1 MPIEFSMPAA
11 VSATRGTGLPM
22 RRFGVSLLVTTAPRR
37 ARSMAAAY
45 SCAKQPEA
53 GMTGFF
59 RMSDP
64 TLTFMSAKLHL
75 PGDRTEREHRTLAA
89 YPPEDLAAVLV
100 EKAHAREAHAH
111 GAGHLLL
118 ERNLTSG
125 AELLQQGKQ
134 PVRAA
139 GVHHIG
145 RLLVQQC
152 GQEPLDRLHRRA
164 AVGVEHRMHL

>member
-1 MPIEFSMPAA
+1 MPAA

-22 RRFGVSLLVTTAPRR
+22 RRFGVTLFVTTAPRQ

-53 GMTGFF
+53 GITGFL

-75 PGDRTEREHRTLAA
+75 PGDGAEREHRTLAA
-89 YPPEDLAAVLV
+89 YPPENLGAVLV
-100 EKAHAREAHAH
+100 EKAHARQAYTH

-118 ERNLTSG
+118 ERYFASC

-134 PVRAA
+134 PVGAT
-139 GVHHIG
+139 GVDRIG
-145 RLLVQQC
+145 RL
-152 GQEPLDRLHRRA
+152 PI
-164 AVGVEHRMHL
+164 